1 MQKMTHEEVGYFYDA
16 VKDCKDIEY
25 EELMPD
31 ITRELLVP
39 QQEREIQLAK
49 QQDRSENLLP
59 DNDEPER
66 DDDLEPER

>member
-1 MQKMTHEEVGYFYDA
+1 MLLTA
-16 VKDCKDIEY
+16 Y

-39 QQEREIQLAK
+39 QQEREIQIAK
-49 QQDRSENLLP
+49 LQDRSENLLP

-66 DDDLEPER
+66 DDDLEQER